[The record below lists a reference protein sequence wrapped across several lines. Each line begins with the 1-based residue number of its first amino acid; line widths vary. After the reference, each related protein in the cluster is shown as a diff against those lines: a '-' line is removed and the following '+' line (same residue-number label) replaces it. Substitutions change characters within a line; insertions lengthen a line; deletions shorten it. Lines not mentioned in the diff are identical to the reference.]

1 MTNIWYVEDDGQI
14 ACMVKEYLEER
25 DCQVMVYDR
34 AEAVREAFEAAKI
47 PDLLILDW
55 NIPGGSGMELCRWI
69 RARWRELPV
78 IFLTVRGDTR
88 DIVNGLGGGAD
99 DYMTKPFE
107 LEVLY
112 SRILALLRRTGGSQG
127 HTLVCGEIRL
137 DRSRMEVWSGG
148 RKVPV
153 SQTEYQILLLL
164 MENIGRTVTRQ
175 SLLEQVWDSNGSYEI
190 GRAHV

>member
-1 MTNIWYVEDDGQI
+1 MTKIWYVEDDAQI
-14 ACMVKEYLEER
+14 SCMVKEYLEER

-34 AEAVREAFEAAKI
+34 PEAVREVFEAEKI

-112 SRILALLRRTGGSQG
+112 
-127 HTLVCGEIRL
+127 
-137 DRSRMEVWSGG
+137 
-148 RKVPV
+148 
-153 SQTEYQILLLL
+153 
-164 MENIGRTVTRQ
+164 
-175 SLLEQVWDSNGSYEI
+175 
-190 GRAHV
+190 

>member
-1 MTNIWYVEDDGQI
+1 MTKIWYVEDDGQI

-25 DCQVMVYDR
+25 DCQVTVYDR

-107 LEVLY
+107 LEVL
-112 SRILALLRRTGGSQG
+112 
-127 HTLVCGEIRL
+127 
-137 DRSRMEVWSGG
+137 
-148 RKVPV
+148 
-153 SQTEYQILLLL
+153 
-164 MENIGRTVTRQ
+164 
-175 SLLEQVWDSNGSYEI
+175 
-190 GRAHV
+190 